1 MRLLFLLASLAI
13 GHAAAAQVTAPAD
26 AIEKLLARLEQVIAS
41 GDRSALV
48 AMASPDADTD
58 AIERIVEPSAGKP
71 TRVVI
76 KERDR
81 QQLERGRQRLLLEV
95 FVERG
100 TEGELVT
107 WGMDL
112 DPRGGADWRIEALER
127 LTRVGGLYR
136 LTLNS
141 SRQFDIRNLTLR
153 GTDLTIEMATGS
165 AFVAETVDGPT
176 AVVLV
181 GRGRMRFAPPDE
193 AERTQVRIF
202 AGSDALTAEFD
213 GALIRVRPSEFE
225 SRFPSDALVRRD
237 AVTSDFRRAGEIF
250 EEFIGKTLQLD
261 LTDLSRDRWS
271 LIPSSGDLIAEVR
284 TRQYGNL
291 TYARAGSEAEDVT
304 IFDRRRRRNIA
315 VYASPAKLAS
325 RGQFYSEDD
334 LVDYDVLAYE
344 IEASFSPERLWI
356 NGTAR
361 LRIKPRSSYMTTM
374 QLKLA
379 EALTVRGVYA
389 QGMGR
394 LLHLRVV
401 GQNSLI
407 LSLPA
412 PVQPDTELVLTVV
425 YSGRL
430 ESQELER
437 EAIAVQQQQQQQQER
452 ESAAMPLEPRFLY
465 SNRSYWYPQ
474 STVTDYALATLR
486 LTVPQEFDVVASG
499 TRAGPPKP
507 SAASAG
513 SGQRPHQTFTFEC
526 DRPARY
532 LSFVASRLNPVT
544 SAKLD
549 IRTAPASTDVR
560 PLRSDGQGT
569 LGTPSSF
576 RSSSIDEPSPRPSD
590 PAPAPAAENTSFA
603 LTVQA
608 NPRQMGRARSF
619 GEQASSILQFYA
631 SILGEAPYPSF
642 TLAVTENDLPGGHS
656 PAYFAVLNQSLPTS
670 PVVWQNDPVAF
681 ENFPSFF
688 IAHELAHQWWGQA
701 VGWKNYH
708 EQWLSEGFAQYF
720 ATLYAEKDRG
730 HDVFDSIVRK
740 MRRWAIDSS
749 PQGPVYLGYRL
760 GHIKGDSR
768 VFRAIIYNKAAMV
781 LHMLRRLVGDDPFF
795 WGMRRFYAE
804 WRFRKAGTDDFRKA
818 MEASSGRD
826 LTTFFQAWIHGS
838 GIPRLRFSYQTPDP
852 ASVLVR
858 FEHVGEQ
865 IEVPVTV
872 TLTYASG
879 ETEEFVVP
887 VSERTVER
895 KLAVKAGATLRRV
908 EANADHAALAEIEK

>member
-1 MRLLFLLASLAI
+1 MRLPFLLASLAI
-13 GHAAAAQVTAPAD
+13 SHAAAAQVPAPAD
-26 AIEKLLARLEQVIAS
+26 AIEKLVARLEQVIAS

-48 AMASPDADTD
+48 AMAAPDADTA

-76 KERDR
+76 KGAIGNRSNAAGATAA
-81 QQLERGRQRLLLEV
+81 RGVRRARQRRQAGDVGHGSRSARRCGLAN
-95 FVERG
+95 RG
-100 TEGELVT
+100 ARTAHARRRSV
-107 WGMDL
+107 
-112 DPRGGADWRIEALER
+112 R
-127 LTRVGGLYR
+127 LN
-136 LTLNS
+136 LNP

-202 AGSDALTAEFD
+202 SGSDALTAEFD
-213 GALIRVRPSEFE
+213 GVLVRVRPSEFE

-237 AVTSDFRRAGEIF
+237 AVTAEFRRAGEIF

-412 PVQPDTELVLTVV
+412 PVQPDNELVLTVI

-437 EAIAVQQQQQQQQER
+437 EAIAVQQQQQQQQQER
-452 ESAAMPLEPRFLY
+452 ETAAMPLEPRYLQ
-465 SNRSYWYPQ
+465 Q
-474 STVTDYALATLR
+474 SI
-486 LTVPQEFDVVASG
+486 
-499 TRAGPPKP
+499 AG
-507 SAASAG
+507 
-513 SGQRPHQTFTFEC
+513 
-526 DRPARY
+526 
-532 LSFVASRLNPVT
+532 
-544 SAKLD
+544 
-549 IRTAPASTDVR
+549 IR
-560 PLRSDGQGT
+560 
-569 LGTPSSF
+569 
-576 RSSSIDEPSPRPSD
+576 
-590 PAPAPAAENTSFA
+590 
-603 LTVQA
+603 
-608 NPRQMGRARSF
+608 
-619 GEQASSILQFYA
+619 
-631 SILGEAPYPSF
+631 
-642 TLAVTENDLPGGHS
+642 
-656 PAYFAVLNQSLPTS
+656 
-670 PVVWQNDPVAF
+670 
-681 ENFPSFF
+681 
-688 IAHELAHQWWGQA
+688 
-701 VGWKNYH
+701 
-708 EQWLSEGFAQYF
+708 
-720 ATLYAEKDRG
+720 
-730 HDVFDSIVRK
+730 
-740 MRRWAIDSS
+740 
-749 PQGPVYLGYRL
+749 
-760 GHIKGDSR
+760 SR
-768 VFRAIIYNKAAMV
+768 V
-781 LHMLRRLVGDDPFF
+781 
-795 WGMRRFYAE
+795 
-804 WRFRKAGTDDFRKA
+804 
-818 MEASSGRD
+818 
-826 LTTFFQAWIHGS
+826 
-838 GIPRLRFSYQTPDP
+838 
-852 ASVLVR
+852 
-858 FEHVGEQ
+858 
-865 IEVPVTV
+865 
-872 TLTYASG
+872 
-879 ETEEFVVP
+879 
-887 VSERTVER
+887 
-895 KLAVKAGATLRRV
+895 
-908 EANADHAALAEIEK
+908 